1 MFSISQ
7 SNSYTWPVTVE
18 FPISGGKT
26 EKQSFDVEFKRLTQ
40 SKIRE
45 LRDLAAMAKIDD
57 VQTCREVVV
66 GWRGVKDGDTELA
79 FSPGNLDLLL
89 DVALVPGA
97 IVRAYFDSMEG
108 AKRKN

>member
-1 MFSISQ
+1 MFSLSQ

-18 FPISGGKT
+18 FPVDGGKT

-40 SKIRE
+40 SKIKE
-45 LRDLAAMAKIDD
+45 LRDLAFAGKVDD

-66 GWRGVKDGDTELA
+66 GWRGVKDGDNELP
-79 FSPGNLDLLL
+79 FSPSNLNLLL
-89 DVALVPGA
+89 EVALVPGA
-97 IVRAYFDSMEG
+97 VVRAYFDSMEG